1 MSAIKAL
8 FFVCALATPALA
20 VVDPTPDTIG
30 IYFDLDADQNSLIVP
45 PSVPFS
51 AYAILTNPTE
61 AQVSAFELS
70 YRVEIAPAMT
80 PYFFRLNLVVG
91 WAGSF
96 IPEPI
101 YDVFADE
108 IMYGA
113 ATPLP
118 TTEATVLVQ
127 WQYMLLAHMI
137 VGLYLGPTTT
147 QPGGGGVLAY
157 YPETDPVPM
166 TLITG
171 DPEIPVAVIN
181 ELVDPVT
188 PTSFGA
194 LKALYR

>member
-1 MSAIKAL
+1 MRAILVLLLAGVLSA
-8 FFVCALATPALA
+8 PASA
-20 VVDPTPDTIG
+20 VLDPTPDTIG
-30 IYFDLDADQNSLIVP
+30 IYFDLNADQNSLLVP
-45 PSVPFS
+45 SSAPFF
-51 AYAILTNPTE
+51 AYAILTNPTG

-80 PYFFRLNLVVG
+80 PYLFRLNLVVG
-91 WAGSF
+91 WAGSL

-127 WQYMLLAHMI
+127 WSYMLLAPMI
-137 VGLYLGPTTT
+137 VGLHLGPTTVE
-147 QPGGGGVLAY
+147 QGGGGILAY

-166 TLITG
+166 TLISG
-171 DPEIPVAVIN
+171 SPDIPVAVIN

-188 PTSFGA
+188 PTSFGTF
-194 LKALYR
+194 KALYR